1 MNKRHALVAAALAS
15 VCAANASAAGQMD
28 MQAKDQDKC
37 YGAAKAGQN
46 DCGTLVHACAGQAT
60 VDKDPAEWK
69 YVPKG
74 SCEKV
79 GGKLNPRDQSKQ
91 QGDDKGAAKGGRR

>member
-15 VCAANASAAGQMD
+15 VCAAKASAAGQMD
-28 MQAKDQDKC
+28 TQAKDQEKC

-46 DCGTLVHACAGQAT
+46 DCGTLVHGCAGQAT
-60 VDKDPAEWK
+60 VDNDPAEWK

-74 SCEKV
+74 SCVKI
-79 GGKLNPRDQSKQ
+79 GGKLTPPKKAEGKDKDAA
-91 QGDDKGAAKGGRR
+91 QGGSR